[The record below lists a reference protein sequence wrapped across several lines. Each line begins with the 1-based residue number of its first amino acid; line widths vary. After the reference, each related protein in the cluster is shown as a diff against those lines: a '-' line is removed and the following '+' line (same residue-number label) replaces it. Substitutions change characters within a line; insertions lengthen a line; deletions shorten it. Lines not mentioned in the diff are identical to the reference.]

1 MKNTPKAVSLVSSAI
16 YRFFLFINVRAPSS
30 VTLVGLTRL
39 ECLSIFKACAFYVY
53 LRTELQPIENTD
65 HKFNKIKMGKTRKGF
80 KNEIRAQEKT
90 PLDEQITSG
99 KVVRSKNKVKIRLRA
114 EEEDVS
120 RLSIVFQ

>member
-1 MKNTPKAVSLVSSAI
+1 MFTYSLSYNLQKIWKTI
-16 YRFFLFINVRAPSS
+16 YQL
-30 VTLVGLTRL
+30 
-39 ECLSIFKACAFYVY
+39 
-53 LRTELQPIENTD
+53 
-65 HKFNKIKMGKTRKGF
+65 KMGKTRKGF

-120 RLSIVFQ
+120 SMT